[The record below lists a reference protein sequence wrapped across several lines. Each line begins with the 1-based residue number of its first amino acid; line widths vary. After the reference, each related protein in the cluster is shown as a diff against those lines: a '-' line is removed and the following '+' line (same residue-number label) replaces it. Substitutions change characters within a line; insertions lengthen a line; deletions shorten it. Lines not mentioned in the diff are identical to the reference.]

1 MLAGGAGLRACVICC
16 IVLAMRKPLHHH
28 FYDYFFPHP
37 RNNHRP
43 NLFSAV
49 SVAVLVLA
57 VVIFEAG
64 YLVQTKIVF
73 LKTDFL
79 ASVLPGALVI
89 LTNQDRSASG
99 LAGVIEDAL
108 LNKAAQAAAEDM
120 STKGYFAHVSPD
132 GKSPWYWLDQVGY
145 SYSYAGENLA
155 VNFVDSSSVEM
166 AWMNS
171 PTHRA
176 NIEKPQ
182 YTRIGIGVASGMY
195 EGKETTFV
203 VQFFATPAA
212 KQVAPAKVALVNP
225 TVSEPAV
232 ATPAAFTQVLG
243 SETSVPVASA
253 APTKEMGW
261 FVSLL
266 ASPLNTLMTVLA
278 TLFVLI
284 TISFMIAVLA
294 RGKVQHPSVIVG
306 GALLLVV
313 ISGAILVGAGFAGSV
328 QLPVEG
334 QAVSAQ
340 GTLPN

>member
-1 MLAGGAGLRACVICC
+1 
-16 IVLAMRKPLHHH
+16 MRKPLRHH

-43 NLFSAV
+43 NLFSAM
-49 SVAVLVLA
+49 SVAVIVFA
-57 VVIFEAG
+57 VVLFEAG
-64 YLVQTKIVF
+64 YLVQTKFVF

-108 LNKAAQAAAEDM
+108 LNKAAQAAAKDM
-120 STKGYFAHVSPD
+120 VTKGYFAHVSPD

-145 SYSYAGENLA
+145 KYSYAGENLA
-155 VNFVDSSSVEM
+155 MNFTDTENVET
-166 AWMNS
+166 AWMAS

-203 VQFFATPAA
+203 VQFFATPAD
-212 KQVAPAKVALVNP
+212 KQIAPAKVALTKP
-225 TVSEPAV
+225 TVNEPISAPV
-232 ATPAAFTQVLG
+232 TPTQVLG
-243 SETSVPVASA
+243 SEIAVPGASA
-253 APTKEMGW
+253 APTEKAGW
-261 FVSLL
+261 LVSLL
-266 ASPLNTLMTVLA
+266 ASPLNTLITILVVL
-278 TLFVLI
+278 LVLI
-284 TISFMIAVLA
+284 ATSFMIAVLA

-306 GALLLVV
+306 GALLFVI
-313 ISGAILVGAGFAGSV
+313 ISGAMLISTGLAGSV

-340 GTLPN
+340 SALPN